1 MTNRNLFTTIIL
13 FFLCVCDSYSQSRI
27 EQLLPLLI
35 DCDSINAVEFMDN
48 NIEDNNGSRNY
59 VIIVLPTP
67 IERIPQ
73 SIKDSLI
80 AAFEHEYFIAS
91 ESDRYHKRGK
101 TGDTLSYALVYN
113 RGYDNESGRKIA
125 IAGDYSGNRYD
136 ARATANLDIKGKN
149 LIFDFYLEGSPRHR
163 LQLKNKYGL
172 PSNISEE
179 ETRARIKTVFNE
191 IAANSSVIKQSLCF
205 DGSKNTCGRCLF
217 QIIKYKKNRSKGTRL
232 EVPPSIAEQAFAKMA
247 NAMNK
252 ATFTDCSHDFSRK
265 KDDIDIIFG
274 KDYLGEAFLMHR
286 ASDGRVY
293 LFHKEAQEEGY
304 GNDIPQ
310 NWYSEDYLK

>member
-1 MTNRNLFTTIIL
+1 M
-13 FFLCVCDSYSQSRI
+13 
-27 EQLLPLLI
+27 
-35 DCDSINAVEFMDN
+35 
-48 NIEDNNGSRNY
+48 
-59 VIIVLPTP
+59 IVLPTS
-67 IERIPQ
+67 IEKIPR
-73 SIKDSLI
+73 SVKDSLS
-80 AAFEHEYFIAS
+80 AAFEHEYFVAS

-101 TGDTLSYALVYN
+101 TGDTLSYALI
-113 RGYDNESGRKIA
+113 YDGRYENESGGIRAKVV
-125 IAGDYSGNRYD
+125 DYG
-136 ARATANLDIKGKN
+136 AKGHKVRATANLDIKGKDF
-149 LIFDFYLEGSPRHR
+149 IFDFYMEGRPKHR
-163 LQLKNKYGL
+163 IQLKNKYGL

-217 QIIKYKKNRSKGTRL
+217 QIIKYKKIRSKGTRL
-232 EVPPSIAEQAFAKMA
+232 EVPPSIAEQAFTKMA

>member
-48 NIEDNNGSRNY
+48 NTEGSNGTANY
-59 VIIVLPTP
+59 VMIVLPTS
-67 IERIPQ
+67 IEKIPR
-73 SIKDSLI
+73 SVKDSLI
-80 AAFEHEYFIAS
+80 AAFEHEYFVAS

-101 TGDTLSYALVYN
+101 TGDTLSYALI
-113 RGYDNESGRKIA
+113 YDGRYENESGSLRVKV
-125 IAGDYSGNRYD
+125 GDYGTKGYKVS
-136 ARATANLDIKGKN
+136 ATANLDIKGKN
-149 LIFDFYLEGSPRHR
+149 LMFDFYMEGSPQHR
-163 LQLKNKYGL
+163 IQLKNKYEL
-172 PSNISEE
+172 PSKSSEE
-179 ETRARIKTVFNE
+179 EIITMITAVFDE
-191 IAANSSVIKQSLCF
+191 IATNSAVIKQPLNF
-205 DGSKNTCGRCLF
+205 DGSKNTCGYCLF
-217 QIIKYKKNRSKGTRL
+217 QTIKYGKSRSRGIRL
-232 EVPPSIAEQAFAKMA
+232 EVPPSIAEDVYAKMA
-247 NAMNK
+247 DAMNK
-252 ATFTDCSHDFSRK
+252 ATFTGCSYDFSRK

-274 KDYLGEAFLMHR
+274 KDYVGEAFLMHR